1 MTHKNIWACSGYM
14 QLEIYFDL
22 QFLEFT
28 DVDPWVWRNY
38 YLWGKF
44 QKRQSS
50 RTPAV
55 GWAEL
60 EWGASVLGKHL
71 WAPPS
76 HKHEMFIHGLDF
88 RKHTLWWMLT
98 FALPSKFKWKYSE
111 CHGQASQWS
120 ELLPRMPVA
129 KLGCKKADTDTG
141 WSGALHCSFS
151 AWSMHCRALSLVLLY
166 V

>member
-1 MTHKNIWACSGYM
+1 MCTHEYG
-14 QLEIYFDL
+14 EIIIYGENF
-22 QFLEFT
+22 
-28 DVDPWVWRNY
+28 
-38 YLWGKF
+38 K
-44 QKRQSS
+44 KRQSS
-50 RTPAV
+50 RAPAV

-88 RKHTLWWMLT
+88 WKHTLWWMLT
-98 FALPSKFKWKYSE
+98 FTLPFEFKWKYSE

-129 KLGCKKADTDTG
+129 KLGCKRQTPIQAGEERFT
-141 WSGALHCSFS
+141 
-151 AWSMHCRALSLVLLY
+151 ALSVHGICISGHFYLSCLMFRL
-166 V
+166 